1 MKKLFFSLTVLLA
14 LFACGQPVN
23 YTINGAASGVADGTV
38 ITLSRIEGRN
48 KPVVVDSTT
57 VTNEAFK
64 FTGNQ
69 MVEKYFL
76 TVADVKGAFGFF
88 ITGANEVMDIALN
101 TEKMSAGTVTGS
113 ALNDAYVAYQKEKS
127 VINES
132 ISALVTDYG
141 NDKKAINDNEKLKP
155 AEKKKQ
161 LEALDEKINAR
172 YEELDAQQKEV
183 TKTFIMANG
192 ANIAGQREFL
202 QTPYVLEAEE
212 LSTLAAGLPDKTTPA
227 AVAIQ
232 QRLES
237 VNNTL
242 DGKPFVDV
250 ELNDPQDQPVKLS
263 TWIGKGTYVLVD
275 FWASWCGPCRRENPN
290 VVAMYKKYHEK
301 GFDIVGISRDRAKD
315 KWVEAIAKDGL
326 IWNHVWD
333 KDAVAAQKYAVDFIP
348 TMFLYDKEGNL
359 IARGLHGESLRAKL
373 KEIFGE

>member
-263 TWIGKGTYVLVD
+263 NWIGKGTYVLVD